1 MELEELK
8 YYFQPKTIEVNKLP
22 NPKESED
29 KQFFIKVVD
38 GTPKVYV
45 MFNGKIYFVTNLTEA

>member
-8 YYFQPKTIEVNKLP
+8 YHFQPITVEVNNLP
-22 NPKESED
+22 TKKEASD

-38 GTPKVYV
+38 GTPKVYI
-45 MFNGKIYFVTNLTEA
+45 MFNGKLYFVTNLTEA